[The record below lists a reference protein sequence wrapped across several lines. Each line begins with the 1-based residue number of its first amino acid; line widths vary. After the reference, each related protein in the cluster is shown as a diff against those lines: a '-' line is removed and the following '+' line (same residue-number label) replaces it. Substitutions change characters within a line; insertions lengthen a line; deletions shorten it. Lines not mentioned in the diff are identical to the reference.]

1 MPGLGYDARRLANAA
16 LSASQ
21 SGIIW
26 VDYRRRYT
34 LISVSAIPDLF
45 WLSLNSKG
53 LEMFTLSETSILAAI
68 LLVALGILGWGFYRA
83 RPFGKLGILAWLQSV
98 VLMTP
103 WLLFFGLF
111 AAGIYINIAGILFL
125 VVTSAGLYIFLGRQL
140 RAAGQ
145 DAILKQRATE
155 RLAANSSV
163 EANSPQLAVTQLKPE
178 IPPIPEDDLNAIK
191 GIFGIDT
198 FFATETIAYQDGAI
212 FKGNLRGE
220 PEEVHNRLTA
230 SLRQRFGDQYRLFL
244 VENTDGRPVVIVLPS
259 RNDPRPMLLSQ
270 KAFAGILLI
279 ATIATN
285 LEAAGLLLNFDF
297 FSNPGRFK
305 EALPIGAGIF
315 TILVAHEIG
324 HWLLARRHQIRLSW
338 PFFLPAVQIGSFGAI
353 TRFESL
359 LPNRKVLFDI
369 ALAGPAA
376 GGIISLLMLIT
387 GLLLSHPGSLFQLPN
402 QFFQGSILVG
412 SLARVVLGSALQ
424 SSLVSV
430 HPLVVIGWLGL
441 VITALNLMPA
451 GQLDGGRIIQA
462 IYGRKTAGRATIATL
477 ILLALVSL
485 GNTIAMYWA
494 IVIFFLQR
502 DQERPSLNEVTE
514 PDDARAALG
523 LLALFLM
530 ITTLLPL
537 TPGLAGRLGIG

>member
-1 MPGLGYDARRLANAA
+1 LRVYYNKVTAVLTH
-16 LSASQ
+16 LQ
-21 SGIIW
+21 SCIIW
-26 VDYRRRYT
+26 ADYRRRYT

-45 WLSLNSKG
+45 WLDLNSKG
-53 LEMFTLSETSILAAI
+53 LEMSTLSETSILAAI
-68 LLVALGILGWGFYRA
+68 LLVAFGILGWGFYRA

-98 VLMTP
+98 VLMAP

-111 AAGIYINIAGILFL
+111 AAGIYINIVGILVL
-125 VVTSAGLYIFLGRQL
+125 VVGSAGLYVYLGRQL

-145 DAILKQRATE
+145 DALLKQRATE
-155 RLAANSSV
+155 KLNADSSLATNSS
-163 EANSPQLAVTQLKPE
+163 ESAGTTELKSE
-178 IPPIPEDDLNAIK
+178 VLPIPEDDLNAIK

-230 SLRQRFGDQYRLFL
+230 SLQTRLGDQYRLFL
-244 VENTDGRPVVIVLPS
+244 VENTDGKPVVIVLPS
-259 RNDPRPMLLSQ
+259 RNNPRPMLLSQ
-270 KAFAGILLI
+270 KVFAGILLV
-279 ATIATN
+279 ATIATS
-285 LEAAGLLLNFDF
+285 LEAAGLVLNFDF
-297 FSNPGRFK
+297 FANPGRFQ

-315 TILVAHEIG
+315 AILVAHEIG
-324 HWLLARRHQIRLSW
+324 HWLLARRHQVRLSW

-376 GGIISLLMLIT
+376 GGIVSLLMLIT

-412 SLARVVLGSALQ
+412 SLARVVLGSTLQ

-451 GQLDGGRIIQA
+451 GQLDGGRIVQA

-485 GNTIAMYWA
+485 GNVLAMYWA

-502 DQERPSLNEVTE
+502 DLERPSLNEVTE

-537 TPGLAGRLGIG
+537 TPALAGRLGIGG

>member
-1 MPGLGYDARRLANAA
+1 
-16 LSASQ
+16 
-21 SGIIW
+21 
-26 VDYRRRYT
+26 
-34 LISVSAIPDLF
+34 
-45 WLSLNSKG
+45 
-53 LEMFTLSETSILAAI
+53 MFTVSEIPIVGII

-98 VLMTP
+98 VLMVP

-111 AAGIYINIAGILFL
+111 AAGIDINIAGILIL
-125 VVTSAGLYIFLGRQL
+125 VVTSAGFYVFLGRQL

-145 DAILKQRATE
+145 DAIIKQRATE
-155 RLAANSSV
+155 RLAADSSPTAENTPQVVLAELKV
-163 EANSPQLAVTQLKPE
+163 EAV
-178 IPPIPEDDLNAIK
+178 PIPEEDLSAIRS
-191 GIFGIDT
+191 IFGIDT
-198 FFATETIAYQDGAI
+198 FFTTETISYQEGAI
-212 FKGNLRGE
+212 FKGNMRGE
-220 PEEVHNRLTA
+220 PEAVHKNLTA
-230 SLRQRFGDQYRLFL
+230 SLQAKLGDKYRLFL
-244 VENTDGRPVVIVLPS
+244 VDGTEGKPVVIILPS
-259 RNDPRPMLLSQ
+259 RNDPRPMSLQQ
-270 KAFAGILLI
+270 KFFAVILLV
-279 ATIATN
+279 ATIATS

-297 FSNPGRFK
+297 FTNPGRFA
-305 EALPIGAGIF
+305 EALPIATGIF
-315 TILVAHEIG
+315 AILATHEIG
-324 HWLLARRHQIRLSW
+324 HWLVARRHQVRLSW

-376 GGIISLLMLIT
+376 GGILSLLMLVS

-424 SSLVSV
+424 SSTVSV

-441 VITALNLMPA
+441 VVTALNLMPA
-451 GQLDGGRIIQA
+451 GQLDGGRIVQA
-462 IYGRKTAGRATIATL
+462 IYGRKTAGRATTATL
-477 ILLALVSL
+477 ILLGLISL
-485 GNTIAMYWA
+485 GNPLAIYWA
-494 IVIFFLQR
+494 VVIFLLQR
-502 DQERPSLNEVTE
+502 DLERPTLNEITE

-537 TPGLAGRLGIG
+537 TPGVAGRLGIGG